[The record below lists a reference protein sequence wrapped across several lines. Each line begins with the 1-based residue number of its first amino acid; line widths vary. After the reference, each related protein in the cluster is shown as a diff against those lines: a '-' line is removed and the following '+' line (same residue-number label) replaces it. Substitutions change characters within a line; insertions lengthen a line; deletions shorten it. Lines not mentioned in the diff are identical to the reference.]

1 MKKKTFTRSLSV
13 IACLL
18 LAANLVPM
26 HAFAEGSKNLTP
38 GTVPRG
44 TAAGA
49 NNFVGY
55 LQHDDGGNS
64 KAFTGSTGF
73 LKPSSDPLERLYIH
87 MEPGEILYYGVRRI
101 NSGVANSSL
110 RLQLKYGG
118 SSLLVASTVLVPATG
133 TNPNNATLAP
143 AAGVIATPEEAA
155 VGPRYNSGT
164 SPTGGYNPLTYTN
177 TTGTAQEFWIEF
189 EQGTTNVNNGFT
201 VASSKAWYDCWDF
214 TVRNSG
220 GEKTGRLYSSAWS
233 FTGASFNNQFA
244 TTFALYPLIP
254 NPNFN
259 DQNFFVKQ
267 VSYAR
272 ISPYGTLITS
282 NKLGTTVGGTDYTAR
297 RKSQPS
303 SAGNVGYAEY
313 KMFVNDPDNVVYPST
328 TPPNSPTITT
338 TCSGT
343 APNRSTTFNLAVDQ
357 AGFGLVFIDGNNNQ
371 TYEATA
377 DRVLERQTTA
387 SATAN
392 TFVWDGTT
400 DSGAKMPAGSISL
413 VFSSGVGPVN
423 FPLYDCEAAD
433 AAGIT
438 VRSIRPGTNNGFIDF
453 LFYDDTNLV
462 SNFSTPIRNP
472 IGNNTATGAH
482 KWGTAGVT
490 NGLLSGDTKTVNSY
504 AVGLLAQGKAFNVAY
519 DGSGCILLVAPVV
532 LTQPLPVELTR
543 FGALLQKD
551 GVRVSWETA
560 TERDCDY
567 FAVERS
573 GDGRNFAE
581 VTQVAGNGTSS
592 AKRSYATLDVT
603 PLPGVSY
610 YRLRQVDF
618 DGTAHYSPVEAVTN
632 SGRSVAALYPNPA
645 TTEVNILFAEALSG
659 SLDIQIMDAAGR
671 VVWREH
677 REQSNGDRLLRVPT
691 AQLPAAGL
699 YFVQVQNG
707 GPAKV
712 YRFSK

>member
-1 MKKKTFTRSLSV
+1 MKKITFTKSLSV
-13 IACLL
+13 VACLL
-18 LAANLVPM
+18 VAANLAPT

-38 GTVPRG
+38 GTAPRG

-64 KAFTGSTGF
+64 KAFPTSTGF
-73 LKPSSDPLERLYIH
+73 LKPGSNPLERLYIH
-87 MEPGEILYYGVRRI
+87 MEPSEILYYGVHRI
-101 NSGVANSSL
+101 NAGVTNSQL
-110 RLQLKYGG
+110 QLQLKYGNN
-118 SSLLVASTVLVPATG
+118 LLVASTVLVPATG
-133 TNPNNATLAP
+133 TNTNNATLAS

-164 SPTGGYNPLTYTN
+164 SPAGGYNPLVYTN
-177 TTGTAQEFWIEF
+177 NTGAAQEFWIEF
-189 EQGTTNVNNGFT
+189 EQGTAGNNSFAVAVN
-201 VASSKAWYDCWDF
+201 KAWYDCWDF

-233 FTGASFNNQFA
+233 FTGAAFENQFA

-254 NPNFN
+254 NPNFTI
-259 DQNFFVKQ
+259 QSFFVKQ

-272 ISPYGTLITS
+272 MRPFGTLITA
-282 NKLGTTVGGTDYTAR
+282 NQLGTTAGGTDYKEN
-297 RKSQPS
+297 RKSQS
-303 SAGNVGYAEY
+303 TSTVSQGYAEY
-313 KMFVNDPDNVVYPST
+313 KMFVNDPDNAVYPST
-328 TPPNSPTITT
+328 TPPKSPTITT
-338 TCSGT
+338 SCSGT
-343 APNRSTTFNLAVDQ
+343 VPNRSTTFNLAVDQ

-387 SATAN
+387 STTAN
-392 TFVWDGTT
+392 TFVWDGNT

-423 FPLYDCEAAD
+423 FPMYDCEVAD
-433 AAGIT
+433 VAGIT

-453 LFYDDTNLV
+453 LFYDDTNLAPT
-462 SNFSTPIRNP
+462 FSTPIRNP
-472 IGNNTATGAH
+472 IGSNTATGAH
-482 KWGTAGVT
+482 KWGDGSSTGPR
-490 NGLLSGDTKTVNSY
+490 SGDTKTINSY
-504 AVGLLAQGKAFNVAY
+504 AVGLLAQGKSFNVAY
-519 DGSGCILLVAPVV
+519 DGSGCVSLAPVV
-532 LTQPLPVELTR
+532 LTAPLPVELTR

-560 TERDCDY
+560 TERNCDY

-573 GDGRNFAE
+573 GDGRSFAE
-581 VTQVAGNGTSS
+581 VTRVAGNGNSS
-592 AKRSYATLDVT
+592 AKRSYATLDVA

-610 YRLRQVDF
+610 YRLRQVDL
-618 DGTAHYSPVEAVTN
+618 DGTAHHSPVEAVTN

-677 REQSNGDRLLRVPT
+677 REQSTGDRLLRVPT